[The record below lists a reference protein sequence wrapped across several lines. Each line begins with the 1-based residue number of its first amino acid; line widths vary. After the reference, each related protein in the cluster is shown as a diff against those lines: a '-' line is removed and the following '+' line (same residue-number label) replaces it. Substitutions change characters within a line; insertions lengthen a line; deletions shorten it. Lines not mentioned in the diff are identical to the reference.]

1 MHYVRVMITHE
12 TSPAGEQWVTH
23 VFREDE
29 LDTLLASLRDWEY
42 RNIPFQQ
49 EFTTDPR
56 GPSWRWDEESAEAA
70 EMAEEAD
77 NYDPESEYV

>member
-1 MHYVRVMITHE
+1 MITHA

-23 VFREDE
+23 VFREGE
-29 LDTLLASLRDWEY
+29 LDSLLASLRYWET

-56 GPSWRWDEESAEAA
+56 GPSWRWDEESVEAA

-77 NYDPESEYV
+77 NYDPEEEWA

>member
-1 MHYVRVMITHE
+1 VHYVRVMITHA

-29 LDTLLASLRDWEY
+29 LNDMLAQLRSFEA
-42 RNIPFQQ
+42 RNVPFQQ

-56 GPSWRWDEESAEAA
+56 GPSWRWDEESTEAA

>member
-1 MHYVRVMITHE
+1 MHYIRVMITHA

-29 LDTLLASLRDWEY
+29 LDSLLASLRDWEA

-56 GPSWRWDEESAEAA
+56 GPSWRWDEESVEAA

-77 NYDPESEYV
+77 NYDPEEEWA